1 MLGLLKKMF
10 GVKPAEVAP
19 AVESAPYKVPEPAA
33 VTPIPLV
40 VEATTAAEV
49 TAENKAV
56 AKAKRAPAKK
66 APIKKA
72 PAPKAPRK
80 PKAP

>member
-1 MLGLLKKMF
+1 MF

-33 VTPIPLV
+33 VTLIPLV

-49 TAENKAV
+49 TAENKAVAV